1 MKKYFTRK
9 RLQWKLLQQ
18 SCKPTDC
25 NFTKNGALV
34 RPLWKSTE
42 SSNVIGGKPLWW
54 RLEFTPPF
62 NFERAPPQRYNYIG
76 FKVSEN
82 FLQNIVAVHFLT
94 IFRSPI
100 KKAALTKLYGTNFQH

>member
-1 MKKYFTRK
+1 M
-9 RLQWKLLQQ
+9 
-18 SCKPTDC
+18 
-25 NFTKNGALV
+25 

-42 SSNVIGGKPLWW
+42 SSNVIGEKPIWW
-54 RLEFTPPF
+54 RLEFNPTF
-62 NFERAPPQRYNYIG
+62 NFERAPPQRYNYTG